1 MHIPQTAGPSTPL
14 GMTNLT
20 KEFRRLR
27 CVHSWMIA
35 VVASVLVSATAI
47 LGQASPLPPS
57 ADILA
62 ARIDHHYNSL
72 HSLEVHFVQTYE
84 GMGMNRRESGVLLL
98 KKPGRMRWTYTQP
111 DGKLF
116 ILDGHDG
123 YFYSPGDTEVQR
135 VPVKQLDD
143 MRSPLR
149 LLLGHTQLAKEL
161 NGLKIAPSANGA
173 YTLTGVPRGLEKRV
187 ASFSVTAATDGTIR
201 SLRVEETD
209 GIINSFTF
217 SGEAA
222 NVPAPDASFVFQP
235 PPGVNVVKGMAPE

>member
-1 MHIPQTAGPSTPL
+1 VKPFPIPSTLRHSFAFRLGAWLFLFAAVAHTQAGPAALTAG
-14 GMTNLT
+14 
-20 KEFRRLR
+20 E
-27 CVHSWMIA
+27 
-35 VVASVLVSATAI
+35 
-47 LGQASPLPPS
+47 
-57 ADILA
+57 LA

-72 HSLEVHFVQTYE
+72 HSLEVQFVQTYE

-135 VPVKQLDD
+135 VPIKKLDD

-161 NGLKIAPSANGA
+161 NGIAIAPAANGNF
-173 YTLTGVPRGLEKRV
+173 TLTGIPRGLEKRV
-187 ASFSVTAATDGTIR
+187 ASFSVTATADGAIR

-209 GIINSFTF
+209 GITNTFTF

-222 NVPAPDASFVFQP
+222 NVPAPDASFVFYP
-235 PPGVNVVKGMAPE
+235 PAGVNVVNGMPPV

>member
-1 MHIPQTAGPSTPL
+1 VTHIPSLSKTNSKAAIRVAALLLSFVLPAKGQNASSQLTA
-14 GMTNLT
+14 
-20 KEFRRLR
+20 
-27 CVHSWMIA
+27 
-35 VVASVLVSATAI
+35 AI
-47 LGQASPLPPS
+47 L
-57 ADILA
+57 AD
-62 ARIDHHYNSL
+62 RIDHHYNSL
-72 HSLEVHFVQTYE
+72 RSLEVQFVQSYE

-116 ILDGHDG
+116 VLDGRNG

-161 NGLKIAPSANGA
+161 NEITIAPAADGT
-173 YTLTGVPRGLEKRV
+173 YTLSGIPRGLEKRV
-187 ASFSVTAATDGTIR
+187 ASFRVTATPDGTIR

-209 GIINSFTF
+209 GITNGFTF
-217 SGEAA
+217 SGEAPNA
-222 NVPAPDASFVFQP
+222 PAPDASFVFHP
-235 PPGVNVVKGMAPE
+235 PAGVNVVDGMPPA